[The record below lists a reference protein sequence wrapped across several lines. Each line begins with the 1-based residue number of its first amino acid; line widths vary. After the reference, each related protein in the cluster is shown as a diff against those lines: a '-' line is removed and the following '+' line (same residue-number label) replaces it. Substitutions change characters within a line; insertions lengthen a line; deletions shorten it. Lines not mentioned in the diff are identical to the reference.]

1 MAEFNMMIADPNAA
15 FLLITFG
22 VYGVILEATNPGG
35 IIPGAFGAICF
46 ILGIFSLNMLPV
58 DYTGLGLMGLGI
70 VFMASEAFIPS
81 FGALGIIGAGAFA
94 VGGSMLVDEEV
105 YGSGVSWWVIGI
117 TSAITL
123 GTILY
128 IMNIYVKARK
138 SPVSTGMEGLKN
150 SIGEIKKWSGNKG
163 EILASG
169 TIWQAESKSDYKFKK
184 GDEIQIANVDG
195 VYLIIEPV
203 TKTKEN

>member
-1 MAEFNMMIADPNAA
+1 MTEFNMIIADPNAA

-22 VYGVILEATNPGG
+22 VYGIILEATSPGG

-58 DYTGLGLMGLGI
+58 DYDGLMLMGLGV
-70 VFMASEAFIPS
+70 VFMASEAFIPA
-81 FGALGIIGAGAFA
+81 FGALGIIGAVAFA
-94 VGGSMLVDEEV
+94 IGGSMLIDKEV

-117 TSAITL
+117 TSAMTL

-128 IMNIYVKARK
+128 IMNIYIKARK
-138 SPVSTGMEGLKN
+138 TPVSTGMEGLKN
-150 SIGEIKKWSGNKG
+150 SVGEVKKWSGNKG

-169 TIWQAESKSDYKFKK
+169 TIWQAESKSEYKFKK
-184 GDEIQIANVDG
+184 GDEIQITDVNG
-195 VYLIIEPV
+195 VHLIIEP
-203 TKTKEN
+203 KKEN